1 MKTLLNQSMR
11 ATLALL
17 LLLGLSASVAFQG
30 RMQALPV
37 RLQVA
42 TLVLV
47 AGAVLCIAL
56 FAVLLRRVRGE
67 DRIAGLEAALCREQH
82 ARSQADQ
89 ALAESDLLLGRLSAR
104 GNGRRGGVDA
114 VAQLATIQAEL
125 IQLRQHCVLDDP
137 LLASRVDLLC
147 TRVACVAQAV
157 ETSQPVASG

>member
-11 ATLALL
+11 AALALL

-47 AGAVLCIAL
+47 AGAVL

-67 DRIAGLEAALCREQH
+67 DRIAGLEAALCREQN

-89 ALAESDLLLGRLSAR
+89 ALAELDLLLGRLSAR

-157 ETSQPVASG
+157 ETSHPVASG